1 MCSEKLK
8 GLVIKK
14 ISVFLV
20 SALAYFVGAWLFAA
34 TFQRCKDQDQ
44 RFFVVFL
51 LMPIV
56 YVCFTILLLLFN
68 KHIIGIQSAC
78 ALQLSAGAFIGLSAF
93 LLSLD
98 GVGSLVHSDSFSQ
111 LLSQFSVPAIGALVV
126 GGVALGF
133 SVFTQAPHQGKDQI
147 NCQQM
152 NSASFRQAVI
162 RISSEAGISLT
173 RYGEGRGTDA

>member
-34 TFQRCKDQDQ
+34 IFIFQRYEDRDQ
-44 RFFVVFL
+44 RFFVIFL
-51 LMPIV
+51 LMPIM
-56 YVCFTILLLLFN
+56 YVCFTILLLFN
-68 KHIIGIQSAC
+68 KHIIGIQSAR

-93 LLSLD
+93 LFSLD
-98 GVGSLVHSDSFSQ
+98 GVGSLVRSDSFSQ
-111 LLSQFSVPAIGALVV
+111 LLSQFFVPAIGALVV
-126 GGVALGF
+126 GGVAFGF

-147 NCQQM
+147 NYQ
-152 NSASFRQAVI
+152 
-162 RISSEAGISLT
+162 
-173 RYGEGRGTDA
+173 

>member
-14 ISVFLV
+14 ISVFLA

-34 TFQRCKDQDQ
+34 IFQRCKDQDQ

-51 LMPIV
+51 LMPIM

-68 KHIIGIQSAC
+68 KHIIGIQSAR

-93 LLSLD
+93 LFSLD
-98 GVGSLVHSDSFSQ
+98 GVGSLVHSDSFSR
-111 LLSQFSVPAIGALVV
+111 LLSQFSVPAIGALIA
-126 GGVALGF
+126 GGVAFGF
-133 SVFTQAPHQGKDQI
+133 GIITQAPHLDKTQSIIHK
-147 NCQQM
+147 
-152 NSASFRQAVI
+152 
-162 RISSEAGISLT
+162 
-173 RYGEGRGTDA
+173 

>member
-20 SALAYFVGAWLFAA
+20 SALAYFVGAWLFVAI
-34 TFQRCKDQDQ
+34 FLRCKDQDQ

-51 LMPIV
+51 LMPLM

-68 KHIIGIQSAC
+68 KHFIGIQSAR

-93 LLSLD
+93 LFSLD

-111 LLSQFSVPAIGALVV
+111 LLSQFSVPAIGALVA

-147 NCQQM
+147 NY
-152 NSASFRQAVI
+152 R
-162 RISSEAGISLT
+162 
-173 RYGEGRGTDA
+173 

>member
-34 TFQRCKDQDQ
+34 IFLRCKDQDQ

-51 LMPIV
+51 LMPIM
-56 YVCFTILLLLFN
+56 YVCFTILLLLLLLLLFN
-68 KHIIGIQSAC
+68 KHFIGIQSAR

-93 LLSLD
+93 LFSLD

-111 LLSQFSVPAIGALVV
+111 LLSQFSVPAIGALVA

-147 NCQQM
+147 NY
-152 NSASFRQAVI
+152 R
-162 RISSEAGISLT
+162 
-173 RYGEGRGTDA
+173 

>member
-34 TFQRCKDQDQ
+34 IFQRCKDQDQ

-98 GVGSLVHSDSFSQ
+98 GAGSLVHSDS
-111 LLSQFSVPAIGALVV
+111 FSVPAIGALVV

>member
-8 GLVIKK
+8 GLLIKK

-34 TFQRCKDQDQ
+34 IFQRCKDQDQ

-51 LMPIV
+51 LMPIM

-68 KHIIGIQSAC
+68 KHIIGIQSARV
-78 ALQLSAGAFIGLSAF
+78 LQLSAGAFIGLSAF
-93 LLSLD
+93 LFSLD

-126 GGVALGF
+126 GGVARGGLGF
-133 SVFTQAPHQGKDQI
+133 YPAPHPRKNPNNYKDI
-147 NCQQM
+147 
-152 NSASFRQAVI
+152 
-162 RISSEAGISLT
+162 
-173 RYGEGRGTDA
+173 Y

>member
-34 TFQRCKDQDQ
+34 IFQRCKDQDQ

-56 YVCFTILLLLFN
+56 YVCFTILLLLLLFN

-133 SVFTQAPHQGKDQI
+133 SVFTQAPHQGKDQ
-147 NCQQM
+147 M
-152 NSASFRQAVI
+152 NYQ
-162 RISSEAGISLT
+162 
-173 RYGEGRGTDA
+173 

>member
-8 GLVIKK
+8 GLVIKE

-34 TFQRCKDQDQ
+34 IFQRCKDQDQ

-51 LMPIV
+51 LMPIM

-68 KHIIGIQSAC
+68 KHIIGIQSAR
-78 ALQLSAGAFIGLSAF
+78 ALQLSAGAFIGLSAYLF
-93 LLSLD
+93 SLD

-133 SVFTQAPHQGKDQI
+133 SVFTQAPRQGKDQI
-147 NCQQM
+147 NYQ
-152 NSASFRQAVI
+152 
-162 RISSEAGISLT
+162 
-173 RYGEGRGTDA
+173 

>member
-8 GLVIKK
+8 GLLIKK

-34 TFQRCKDQDQ
+34 IFQRCKDQDQ

-51 LMPIV
+51 LMPIM

-68 KHIIGIQSAC
+68 KHIIGIQSAR

-93 LLSLD
+93 LFSLD

-126 GGVALGF
+126 GGV
-133 SVFTQAPHQGKDQI
+133 
-147 NCQQM
+147 
-152 NSASFRQAVI
+152 
-162 RISSEAGISLT
+162 
-173 RYGEGRGTDA
+173 GRGVFVFFPKPPPRKNKINYQ

>member
-34 TFQRCKDQDQ
+34 IFIFQRYEDRDQ
-44 RFFVVFL
+44 RFFVIFL
-51 LMPIV
+51 LMPIM
-56 YVCFTILLLLFN
+56 YVCFTILLLLLFN
-68 KHIIGIQSAC
+68 KHIIGIQSAR

-93 LLSLD
+93 LFSLD
-98 GVGSLVHSDSFSQ
+98 GVGSLVRSDSFSQ
-111 LLSQFSVPAIGALVV
+111 LLSQFFVPAIGALVV
-126 GGVALGF
+126 GGVAFGF

-147 NCQQM
+147 NYQ
-152 NSASFRQAVI
+152 
-162 RISSEAGISLT
+162 
-173 RYGEGRGTDA
+173 

>member
-34 TFQRCKDQDQ
+34 IFIFQRYEDRDQ
-44 RFFVVFL
+44 RFFVIFL
-51 LMPIV
+51 LMPIM

-68 KHIIGIQSAC
+68 KHIIGIQSAR
-78 ALQLSAGAFIGLSAF
+78 ALQLSAGAFIGLS
-93 LLSLD
+93 LSLSLD
-98 GVGSLVHSDSFSQ
+98 GVGSLVRSDSFSQ

-147 NCQQM
+147 NYQ
-152 NSASFRQAVI
+152 
-162 RISSEAGISLT
+162 
-173 RYGEGRGTDA
+173 

>member
-34 TFQRCKDQDQ
+34 IFLRCKDQDQ

-51 LMPIV
+51 LMPLM

-68 KHIIGIQSAC
+68 KHFIGIQSAR

-93 LLSLD
+93 LFSLD
-98 GVGSLVHSDSFSQ
+98 GVGS
-111 LLSQFSVPAIGALVV
+111 
-126 GGVALGF
+126 
-133 SVFTQAPHQGKDQI
+133 
-147 NCQQM
+147 
-152 NSASFRQAVI
+152 
-162 RISSEAGISLT
+162 
-173 RYGEGRGTDA
+173 

>member
-34 TFQRCKDQDQ
+34 IFIFQRYEDRDQ
-44 RFFVVFL
+44 RFFVIFL
-51 LMPIV
+51 LMPIM

-68 KHIIGIQSAC
+68 KHIIGIQSAR

-93 LLSLD
+93 LFSLD
-98 GVGSLVHSDSFSQ
+98 GVGSLVRSDSFSQ

-133 SVFTQAPHQGKDQI
+133 TVFTQAPHQGKDQI
-147 NCQQM
+147 NYQ
-152 NSASFRQAVI
+152 
-162 RISSEAGISLT
+162 
-173 RYGEGRGTDA
+173 

>member
-34 TFQRCKDQDQ
+34 IFQRCKDQDQ

-78 ALQLSAGAFIGLSAF
+78 ALQLSAGAFIGLSA
-93 LLSLD
+93 LSLD

-133 SVFTQAPHQGKDQI
+133 SVFTQAPHQGKDQ
-147 NCQQM
+147 M
-152 NSASFRQAVI
+152 NYQ
-162 RISSEAGISLT
+162 
-173 RYGEGRGTDA
+173 

>member
-34 TFQRCKDQDQ
+34 IFIFQRYEDRDQ
-44 RFFVVFL
+44 RFFVIFL
-51 LMPIV
+51 LMPIM

-68 KHIIGIQSAC
+68 KHIIGIQSAR

-93 LLSLD
+93 LFSLD
-98 GVGSLVHSDSFSQ
+98 GVGSFKDKNSVLVTTSNGEQKVVEGEFIIINTGSKEAYAPFEITNSNVFSSKT
-111 LLSQFSVPAIGALVV
+111 LLDLKTMPKHILS
-126 GGVALGF
+126 
-133 SVFTQAPHQGKDQI
+133 
-147 NCQQM
+147 
-152 NSASFRQAVI
+152 
-162 RISSEAGISLT
+162 
-173 RYGEGRGTDA
+173 

>member
-34 TFQRCKDQDQ
+34 IFQRCKDQE
-44 RFFVVFL
+44 FFVVFL